1 MLVSFQTNILKAFCE
16 LLQNVFQKKLWK
28 ATESLFLL
36 YDFFQCLH
44 I

>member
-1 MLVSFQTNILKAFCE
+1 MLVSFQTNILKTFCE
-16 LLQNVFQKKLWK
+16 LLQNVFQKKFRK

-36 YDFFQCLH
+36 YGFFQSLH